1 MLNEWAEFSNGKK
14 MVDKRIVLVKFG
26 NNSRGISFSSDG
38 GNDREALEKEIRE
51 VYHKE
56 IPEDTPFFAQI
67 KDEEWLDTVT
77 DENLLYDCFPK
88 DQSN

>member
-1 MLNEWAEFSNGKK
+1 MVKK
-14 MVDKRIVLVKFG
+14 WWIKIVLVKFC

-38 GNDREALEKEIRE
+38 GNDRDALEKEIKE
-51 VYHKE
+51 VYHEE
-56 IPEDTPFFAQI
+56 IPEDTPFFLQI

-77 DENLLYDCFPK
+77 DEKLLYDCFPK